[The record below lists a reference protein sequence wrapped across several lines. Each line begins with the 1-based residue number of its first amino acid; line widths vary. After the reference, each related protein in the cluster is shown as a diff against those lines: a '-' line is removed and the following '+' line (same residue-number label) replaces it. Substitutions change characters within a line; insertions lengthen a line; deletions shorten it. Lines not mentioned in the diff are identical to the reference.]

1 MLSAS
6 SGCGGSPELVPSR
19 EQRELPT
26 VSYTLIQDL
35 CFKGDSRF
43 DRGYAKKANAR
54 ARREFVALER
64 SLRAHP
70 DAHVRVQFTPADSP
84 DTEIRE
90 LSVRE
95 LVEIHVDGARNVG
108 LPNEMACYRAGRARL
123 ERALDAAG

>member
-6 SGCGGSPELVPSR
+6 SGCGGAPELVTSR

-26 VSYTLIQDL
+26 VSYTLVQDL

-43 DRGYAKKANAR
+43 DRGHAEKANTR

-70 DAHVRVQFTPADSP
+70 DARVRVQFTPADSP
-84 DTEIRE
+84 DSEIRE
-90 LSVRE
+90 LSIRE
-95 LVEIHVDGARNVG
+95 LAQIHVDGAKSVG
-108 LPNEMACYRAGRARL
+108 LPDEAACYRAGRARL